1 MKIAILGGTRGIG
14 RELVRR
20 AAESGH
26 QVTVLA
32 RDPSRFDAAAQGL
45 RVVKGDACDRE
56 AVAKLVADQD
66 AICSCLGVP
75 PSRKRVGVFSESTSH
90 ILNQIPNDHGPRI
103 LAITGVGAGDSR
115 GHGGF
120 FNDKIIF
127 PLLLKQTYEDK
138 NRQEQLLRDSKV
150 NWTIIRPG
158 ALTNGPRAGKYQI
171 LEDLTGVTLGKISR
185 ADVAD
190 FMVSELEQPKY
201 ERRVVNL
208 CY

>member
-20 AAESGH
+20 AVESGY

-32 RDPSRFDAAAQGL
+32 RDPSRLDATAQGL
-45 RVVKGDACDRE
+45 TVVKGDACDPD
-56 AVAKLVADQD
+56 AVANLVADQG

-75 PSRKRVGVFSESTSH
+75 PSRKSVSVFSESASL
-90 ILNQIPNDHGPRI
+90 IVDQIPSDDGPRI

-120 FNDKIIF
+120 FYDKIIF
-127 PLLLKQTYEDK
+127 PLLLKRMYEDK
-138 NRQEQLLRDSKV
+138 NRLEQLLRDSKA

-158 ALTNGPRAGKYQI
+158 LLRNGPRTGKYQI
-171 LEDLTGVTLGKISR
+171 FDDLTGVTLGKISR

-208 CY
+208 S